1 MRSEHNSYPARFVHH
16 SSRGF
21 SFVETMLVVLVMV
34 IVLGSVVRYV
44 AVATQR
50 SKVEQTRVDLTQEAR
65 EFVDEFERDIH
76 QAGYPNCRM
85 FNTGSNCPGQ
95 YNNATVAAG
104 IVSLSSTQVVFE
116 GDIDG
121 DGAVDSVW
129 YRLVDS
135 AGNFPPAGTCPC
147 TVQRGIAMNGAVP
160 GKVNGTAPL
169 AQVPVWSQELQNV
182 INSGRPVAPAVYGG
196 GLPIQ
201 GNVLFAGGAMTNDAY
216 YGAVAT
222 FKDFPVFSAY
232 DQNGVAFALPIDITS
247 AAGRQALA
255 GVKTV
260 RLTINLLG
268 SATSGYDAKTGTR
281 PVMTLVGT
289 GRVNNCT
296 PVAGGVGCP

>member
-1 MRSEHNSYPARFVHH
+1 AQLADRFLAASCSHDYDRRRFSKSRRSVCPSGNVAHHDCELNMRSEHNSYPARFVHH

-65 EFVDEFERDIH
+65 EFVEEFERDIH
-76 QAGYPNCRM
+76 QAGY
-85 FNTGSNCPGQ
+85 SNC
-95 YNNATVAAG
+95 
-104 IVSLSSTQVVFE
+104 
-116 GDIDG
+116 
-121 DGAVDSVW
+121 
-129 YRLVDS
+129 
-135 AGNFPPAGTCPC
+135 
-147 TVQRGIAMNGAVP
+147 
-160 GKVNGTAPL
+160 
-169 AQVPVWSQELQNV
+169 NV

-260 RLTINLLG
+260 RLT
-268 SATSGYDAKTGTR
+268 
-281 PVMTLVGT
+281 
-289 GRVNNCT
+289 
-296 PVAGGVGCP
+296 